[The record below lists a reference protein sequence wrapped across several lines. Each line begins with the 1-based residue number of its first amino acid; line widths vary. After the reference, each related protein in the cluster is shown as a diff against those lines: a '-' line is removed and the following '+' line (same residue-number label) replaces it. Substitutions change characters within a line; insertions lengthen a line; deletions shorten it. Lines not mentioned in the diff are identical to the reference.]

1 MVGRRWELMRGEKQE
16 GNRWEAGWENAGGG
30 RGEGWEVV
38 GRRWELMRDEKQE
51 GNRWDVM
58 PVTGAL
64 SNHAFRSIDW

>member
-1 MVGRRWELMRGEKQE
+1 
-16 GNRWEAGWENAGGG
+16 
-30 RGEGWEVV
+30 
-38 GRRWELMRDEKQE
+38 MRDEKQE